1 MATDSHNDE
10 GRAPRISHCAQWLE
24 KKIGREGMERLLI
37 RNPSAVLE
45 DRPLERDI

>member
-24 KKIGREGMERLLI
+24 KKIGREGMERLLNT
-37 RNPSAVLE
+37 RSRVLE